1 MNLVLDLPYLFYS
14 VRVRLETLNDALH
27 RLPLGKFPTESGETL
42 VSLFKKGTK
51 RLGSLLDER
60 ERDWVEGTK
69 DRDSIKGAVRRLAD
83 SATILYS
90 YMEYLEA
97 FCFEK
102 TRPEVILPFELLMK
116 AYFPKT
122 EGDIFIFYPQWD
134 YNFAYFDLKER
145 LTRLLFLGSS
155 EEEKEFFK
163 EVQGRIPI
171 VSFPALERDN
181 ILALVVLAHEL
192 AHYLDRDP
200 DANGAAIF
208 QSDEVQN
215 TISIPEEKLKQW
227 IDMAKKLD
235 PITSSLPPLFADIYH
250 KSQVIGKLHRS
261 IRYWLRELTADLL
274 ASRLLGIGFYLSAKE
289 VFGLLSTSPDSPY
302 PPNWKRMA
310 EVAKEIREI
319 NRASAPSKEDCIDKI
334 IKISGDVEKKLLG
347 DVKSMLMSDSK
358 VDSAITSDH
367 ILVDMSNPSLTPD
380 KKKEL
385 LANYSISIIEES
397 VSNALLLVRKK
408 VRQLIPDESSQPLT
422 SDILIAFGYLK
433 AHIPPAEK
441 LGQQPV
447 QEPLSLGIRTILNA
461 AWLRWL
467 EICNIASGESKGTSK
482 SVTTA
487 EGYYRELITLSRLS
501 LRAIE
506 LSYFRQQ
513 YNPPLGVSMAEVYGT
528 NQKLISQDFEMN
540 QSGVLS
546 KKEIVNLM
554 VRKPIEE
561 ALVITPLLDATQI
574 TEASVDLRLGNV
586 FILMKRATLGSLN
599 FRKICEEGERG
610 DVFEFQD
617 RIQRRPEQDIVLH
630 PNEFMLGSTLEY
642 VALPNNVM
650 AYVIGK
656 SSLGRVGLV
665 IATATHVAPGFK
677 GTITLELSNL
687 GSVPLVL
694 YPTMLIAQLVFHG
707 LGSPVEQGYSH
718 TGAYACS
725 VGPEFSK
732 YLVRQRSE

>member
-1 MNLVLDLPYLFYS
+1 MNLVQGLPPLFYS
-14 VRVRLETLNDALH
+14 VRVRLETLKDALS
-27 RLPLGKFPTESGETL
+27 RLPVARFPTKSGDKL
-42 VSLFKKGTK
+42 VRLFKKGTE
-51 RLGSLLDER
+51 RLESFLDER
-60 ERDWVEGTK
+60 ATDWKEGAK
-69 DRDSIKGAVRRLAD
+69 DRESIEGAVRRLAE

-90 YMEYLEA
+90 YMEYVEA

-116 AYFPKT
+116 EYFPAT
-122 EGDIFIFYPQWD
+122 EDDIFIFYPQWD
-134 YNFAYFDLKER
+134 YNFAYFDLKKR
-145 LTRLLFLGSS
+145 LTRVLFLGTS
-155 EEEKEFFK
+155 EEEEKFFK
-163 EVQGRIPI
+163 ETKGCIAI
-171 VSFPALERDN
+171 ISFPALERDN

-192 AHYLDRDP
+192 AHYFDKDP
-200 DANGAAIF
+200 DADDAAVF
-208 QSDEVQN
+208 QSPEVKEAV
-215 TISIPEEKLKQW
+215 SIPEDKLAKW
-227 IDMAKKLD
+227 IEMAKELD
-235 PITSSLPPLFADIYH
+235 PIARSLPPLFADIYH

-289 VFGLLSTSPDSPY
+289 VFGLLSTPPDSPY
-302 PPNWKRMA
+302 PPNWKRLA

-319 NRASAPSKEDCIDKI
+319 NRVGGPTKKDCIDEI
-334 IKISGDVEKKLLG
+334 IDRSADVEGKLLTG
-347 DVKSMLMSDSK
+347 VKDMLASDSQLSAAVAPDDILKNMSDPK
-358 VDSAITSDH
+358 LAV
-367 ILVDMSNPSLTPD
+367 D

-385 LANYSISIIEES
+385 LANYAVTIIEES
-397 VSNALLLVRKK
+397 INPALALVRKK
-408 VRQLIPDESSQPLT
+408 VRQRIPAERCQALT
-422 SDILIAFGYLK
+422 SDIVLAVKYLK
-433 AHIPPAEK
+433 AYIPPAEE

-447 QEPLSLGIRTILNA
+447 RQTKSLGIRTILNA

-467 EICNIASGESKGTSK
+467 EVCDAESDKSRGLSA

-487 EGYYRELITLSRLS
+487 GGYYQDLITLSRLS

-506 LSYFRQQ
+506 LSYFRES
-513 YNPPLGVSMAEVYGT
+513 YKSVVKTSLSEVYRS
-528 NQKLISQDFEMN
+528 NEKLISTDFKMN
-540 QSGVLS
+540 KSGVLG
-546 KKEIVNLM
+546 KREIVNLM
-554 VRKPIEE
+554 VRRQIEDS
-561 ALVITPLLDATQI
+561 LVITPLLDPTQI
-574 TEASVDLRLGNV
+574 VEASVDLRLGNV

-599 FRKICEEGERG
+599 FFNICEKRERV
-610 DVFEFQD
+610 DVFQFQD
-617 RIQRRPEQDIVLH
+617 RIQLRPEGEIVLH

-642 VALPNNVM
+642 VGLPNDVM

-694 YPTMLIAQLVFHG
+694 YPTMLIAQLVFHP
-707 LGSPVEQGYSH
+707 LSSPVEQGYSQ

-732 YLVRQRSE
+732 YLLRPRPM